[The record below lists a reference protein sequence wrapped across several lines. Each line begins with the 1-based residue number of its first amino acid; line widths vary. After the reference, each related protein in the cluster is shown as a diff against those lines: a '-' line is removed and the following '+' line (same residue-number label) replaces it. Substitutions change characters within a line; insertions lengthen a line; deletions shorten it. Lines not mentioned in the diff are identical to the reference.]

1 MTLVAGPGR
10 TCKLEKCTRI
20 SQSRSVNLRSGVPAR
35 PRADRAGVRVAR
47 RLGPRSVH
55 RQTTPHCTHTAKGG
69 RTVFSRLHTQT
80 SLIRADH
87 SASLCVGP
95 SSIHLHLR
103 SRSSC
108 VSEYGRCSI
117 HQMRQHTH
125 GRARTVCAAHI
136 ARTPCHLI
144 TSCCPA
150 RRPPSSSGPRSRA
163 GWSGRRAARLRGSPP
178 CPRPPC
184 PGR

>member
-1 MTLVAGPGR
+1 MHPNQS
-10 TCKLEKCTRI
+10 I
-20 SQSRSVNLRSGVPAR
+20 SIRHFFGQASERARAPMPAR
-35 PRADRAGVRVAR
+35 SRCVAR
-47 RLGPRSVH
+47 ATQRP
-55 RQTTPHCTHTAKGG
+55 QTDNSTLHTHTAKGG

-117 HQMRQHTH
+117 HQTRQHTH